1 MLRVCLSIGSIVQYV
16 KHNLL
21 LLAVRTF
28 ASELPLRKVYSV
40 PFSSLLFGV
49 FTDAWRSLP

>member
-40 PFSSLLFGV
+40 PFSSLL
-49 FTDAWRSLP
+49 AIRRIH